1 MSDRKLNMKRV
12 RDAMIWLTLI
22 AGISALLFFSI
33 MRKSNAEVKTLVVE
47 IEKIND
53 GEQLISEKE
62 IKQILQL
69 AAGKTITKANI
80 KTLNLRKLEAKLNK
94 DKRIQRADL
103 YFDSKNRLHAH
114 IIQKKPIMRVIEEEG
129 GEYYLDE
136 NGKQVPVTR
145 GSAVRVPLVTGIRD
159 TFSLVN
165 TKSDRPSKLKQVFD
179 IMKYVAKDPFLT
191 ALIEQAHVE
200 HDSIGDIVLIPKLG
214 REKLIFGDASDIQA
228 KFDNLKI
235 FYRDGMPKLGWSR
248 YKSLNLK
255 YSHQVRGMLAN
266 PEHPWRQDIET
277 TTHNLMLQ
285 LADSNSEASK
295 RLNQSKDDVLDSP
308 QVPNFISGAVA
319 ILCDAIKADL
329 LKADSGIAQNL
340 RVAIQ
345 QVGENIIS
353 NQAVRDLLNEKM
365 SGIAI
370 NLSDQYSEKVIR
382 FISERIHEWDSREM
396 IDKIENEVGGDLH
409 MIRVNGVVVGA
420 FIGLVLGIIRALV
433 DLVL

>member
-80 KTLNLRKLEAKLNK
+80 KSLNLRKLEAKLNK

-214 REKLIFGDASDIQA
+214 REKLIFGDASDIEA

-266 PEHPWRQDIET
+266 PEHAAKIKPILRDT
-277 TTHNLMLQ
+277 LTAQ
-285 LADSNSEASK
+285 LIK
-295 RLNQSKDDVLDSP
+295 KD
-308 QVPNFISGAVA
+308 N
-319 ILCDAIKADL
+319 K
-329 LKADSGIAQNL
+329 
-340 RVAIQ
+340 
-345 QVGENIIS
+345 
-353 NQAVRDLLNEKM
+353 
-365 SGIAI
+365 
-370 NLSDQYSEKVIR
+370 
-382 FISERIHEWDSREM
+382 
-396 IDKIENEVGGDLH
+396 
-409 MIRVNGVVVGA
+409 
-420 FIGLVLGIIRALV
+420 
-433 DLVL
+433 

>member
-114 IIQKKPIMRVIEEEG
+114 IIQKKPIIRVIEEEG

-235 FYRDGMPKLGWSR
+235 FYRDGMPKLGRSR

-266 PEHPWRQDIET
+266 PEHAAKIKPILRDT
-277 TTHNLMLQ
+277 LTAQ
-285 LADSNSEASK
+285 LIK
-295 RLNQSKDDVLDSP
+295 KD
-308 QVPNFISGAVA
+308 N
-319 ILCDAIKADL
+319 K
-329 LKADSGIAQNL
+329 
-340 RVAIQ
+340 
-345 QVGENIIS
+345 
-353 NQAVRDLLNEKM
+353 
-365 SGIAI
+365 
-370 NLSDQYSEKVIR
+370 
-382 FISERIHEWDSREM
+382 
-396 IDKIENEVGGDLH
+396 
-409 MIRVNGVVVGA
+409 
-420 FIGLVLGIIRALV
+420 
-433 DLVL
+433 

>member
-80 KTLNLRKLEAKLNK
+80 KSLNLRKLEAKLNK

-114 IIQKKPIMRVIEEEG
+114 IIQKKPIMRVIDEEG

-191 ALIEQAHVE
+191 VLIEQAHVE

-266 PEHPWRQDIET
+266 PEHAAKIKPILRDT
-277 TTHNLMLQ
+277 LTAQ
-285 LADSNSEASK
+285 LIK
-295 RLNQSKDDVLDSP
+295 KD
-308 QVPNFISGAVA
+308 N
-319 ILCDAIKADL
+319 K
-329 LKADSGIAQNL
+329 
-340 RVAIQ
+340 
-345 QVGENIIS
+345 
-353 NQAVRDLLNEKM
+353 
-365 SGIAI
+365 
-370 NLSDQYSEKVIR
+370 
-382 FISERIHEWDSREM
+382 
-396 IDKIENEVGGDLH
+396 
-409 MIRVNGVVVGA
+409 
-420 FIGLVLGIIRALV
+420 
-433 DLVL
+433 

>member
-266 PEHPWRQDIET
+266 PEHATKIKPILRDT
-277 TTHNLMLQ
+277 LTAQ
-285 LADSNSEASK
+285 LIK
-295 RLNQSKDDVLDSP
+295 KD
-308 QVPNFISGAVA
+308 N
-319 ILCDAIKADL
+319 K
-329 LKADSGIAQNL
+329 
-340 RVAIQ
+340 
-345 QVGENIIS
+345 
-353 NQAVRDLLNEKM
+353 
-365 SGIAI
+365 
-370 NLSDQYSEKVIR
+370 
-382 FISERIHEWDSREM
+382 
-396 IDKIENEVGGDLH
+396 
-409 MIRVNGVVVGA
+409 
-420 FIGLVLGIIRALV
+420 
-433 DLVL
+433 

>member
-136 NGKQVPVTR
+136 NSKQVPVTR

-266 PEHPWRQDIET
+266 PEHAAKIKPILRDT
-277 TTHNLMLQ
+277 LTAQ
-285 LADSNSEASK
+285 LIK
-295 RLNQSKDDVLDSP
+295 KD
-308 QVPNFISGAVA
+308 N
-319 ILCDAIKADL
+319 K
-329 LKADSGIAQNL
+329 
-340 RVAIQ
+340 
-345 QVGENIIS
+345 
-353 NQAVRDLLNEKM
+353 
-365 SGIAI
+365 
-370 NLSDQYSEKVIR
+370 
-382 FISERIHEWDSREM
+382 
-396 IDKIENEVGGDLH
+396 
-409 MIRVNGVVVGA
+409 
-420 FIGLVLGIIRALV
+420 
-433 DLVL
+433 

>member
-114 IIQKKPIMRVIEEEG
+114 IIQKKPIMRVIEEAG
-129 GEYYLDE
+129 GEYYLDD

-159 TFSLVN
+159 TFSLAN
-165 TKSDRPSKLKQVFD
+165 SKSDRPSKLKRVFD

-214 REKLIFGDASDIQA
+214 REKLIFGDASDIEA

-255 YSHQVRGMLAN
+255 YSQQVRGMLAN
-266 PEHPWRQDIET
+266 PEHAAKIKPILRDT
-277 TTHNLMLQ
+277 LTAQ
-285 LADSNSEASK
+285 LIK
-295 RLNQSKDDVLDSP
+295 KD
-308 QVPNFISGAVA
+308 N
-319 ILCDAIKADL
+319 K
-329 LKADSGIAQNL
+329 
-340 RVAIQ
+340 
-345 QVGENIIS
+345 
-353 NQAVRDLLNEKM
+353 
-365 SGIAI
+365 
-370 NLSDQYSEKVIR
+370 
-382 FISERIHEWDSREM
+382 
-396 IDKIENEVGGDLH
+396 
-409 MIRVNGVVVGA
+409 
-420 FIGLVLGIIRALV
+420 
-433 DLVL
+433 

>member
-80 KTLNLRKLEAKLNK
+80 KSLNLRKLEAKLNK

-114 IIQKKPIMRVIEEEG
+114 IIQKKPIIRVIEEEG

-266 PEHPWRQDIET
+266 PEHAAKIKPILRDT
-277 TTHNLMLQ
+277 LTAQ
-285 LADSNSEASK
+285 LIK
-295 RLNQSKDDVLDSP
+295 KD
-308 QVPNFISGAVA
+308 N
-319 ILCDAIKADL
+319 K
-329 LKADSGIAQNL
+329 
-340 RVAIQ
+340 
-345 QVGENIIS
+345 
-353 NQAVRDLLNEKM
+353 
-365 SGIAI
+365 
-370 NLSDQYSEKVIR
+370 
-382 FISERIHEWDSREM
+382 
-396 IDKIENEVGGDLH
+396 
-409 MIRVNGVVVGA
+409 
-420 FIGLVLGIIRALV
+420 
-433 DLVL
+433 

>member
-80 KTLNLRKLEAKLNK
+80 KSLNLRKLEAKLNK

-145 GSAVRVPLVTGIRD
+145 GSAVRVPVVTGIRD

-266 PEHPWRQDIET
+266 PEHAAKIKPILRDT
-277 TTHNLMLQ
+277 LTAQ
-285 LADSNSEASK
+285 LIK
-295 RLNQSKDDVLDSP
+295 KD
-308 QVPNFISGAVA
+308 N
-319 ILCDAIKADL
+319 K
-329 LKADSGIAQNL
+329 
-340 RVAIQ
+340 
-345 QVGENIIS
+345 
-353 NQAVRDLLNEKM
+353 
-365 SGIAI
+365 
-370 NLSDQYSEKVIR
+370 
-382 FISERIHEWDSREM
+382 
-396 IDKIENEVGGDLH
+396 
-409 MIRVNGVVVGA
+409 
-420 FIGLVLGIIRALV
+420 
-433 DLVL
+433 

>member
-80 KTLNLRKLEAKLNK
+80 KSLNLRKLEAKLNK

-114 IIQKKPIMRVIEEEG
+114 IIQKKPIMRVIDEEG

-214 REKLIFGDASDIQA
+214 REKLIFGDASDIEA

-266 PEHPWRQDIET
+266 PEHAAKIKPILRDT
-277 TTHNLMLQ
+277 LTAQ
-285 LADSNSEASK
+285 LIK
-295 RLNQSKDDVLDSP
+295 KD
-308 QVPNFISGAVA
+308 N
-319 ILCDAIKADL
+319 K
-329 LKADSGIAQNL
+329 
-340 RVAIQ
+340 
-345 QVGENIIS
+345 
-353 NQAVRDLLNEKM
+353 
-365 SGIAI
+365 
-370 NLSDQYSEKVIR
+370 
-382 FISERIHEWDSREM
+382 
-396 IDKIENEVGGDLH
+396 
-409 MIRVNGVVVGA
+409 
-420 FIGLVLGIIRALV
+420 
-433 DLVL
+433 

>member
-191 ALIEQAHVE
+191 ALIEQAYVE

-266 PEHPWRQDIET
+266 PEHAAKIKPILRDT
-277 TTHNLMLQ
+277 LTAQ
-285 LADSNSEASK
+285 LIK
-295 RLNQSKDDVLDSP
+295 KD
-308 QVPNFISGAVA
+308 N
-319 ILCDAIKADL
+319 K
-329 LKADSGIAQNL
+329 
-340 RVAIQ
+340 
-345 QVGENIIS
+345 
-353 NQAVRDLLNEKM
+353 
-365 SGIAI
+365 
-370 NLSDQYSEKVIR
+370 
-382 FISERIHEWDSREM
+382 
-396 IDKIENEVGGDLH
+396 
-409 MIRVNGVVVGA
+409 
-420 FIGLVLGIIRALV
+420 
-433 DLVL
+433 

>member
-114 IIQKKPIMRVIEEEG
+114 IIQKKPIIRVIEEEG

-159 TFSLVN
+159 TFSLAN
-165 TKSDRPSKLKQVFD
+165 SKSDRPSKLKQVFD

-214 REKLIFGDASDIQA
+214 REKLIFGDASDIEA

-255 YSHQVRGMLAN
+255 YSQQVRGMLAN
-266 PEHPWRQDIET
+266 PEHAAKIKPILRDT
-277 TTHNLMLQ
+277 LTAQ
-285 LADSNSEASK
+285 LIK
-295 RLNQSKDDVLDSP
+295 KD
-308 QVPNFISGAVA
+308 N
-319 ILCDAIKADL
+319 K
-329 LKADSGIAQNL
+329 
-340 RVAIQ
+340 
-345 QVGENIIS
+345 
-353 NQAVRDLLNEKM
+353 
-365 SGIAI
+365 
-370 NLSDQYSEKVIR
+370 
-382 FISERIHEWDSREM
+382 
-396 IDKIENEVGGDLH
+396 
-409 MIRVNGVVVGA
+409 
-420 FIGLVLGIIRALV
+420 
-433 DLVL
+433 

>member
-80 KTLNLRKLEAKLNK
+80 KSLNLRKLEAKLNK

-165 TKSDRPSKLKQVFD
+165 TKSDRQSKLKQVFD

-266 PEHPWRQDIET
+266 PEHAAKIKPILRDT
-277 TTHNLMLQ
+277 LTAQ
-285 LADSNSEASK
+285 LIK
-295 RLNQSKDDVLDSP
+295 KD
-308 QVPNFISGAVA
+308 N
-319 ILCDAIKADL
+319 K
-329 LKADSGIAQNL
+329 
-340 RVAIQ
+340 
-345 QVGENIIS
+345 
-353 NQAVRDLLNEKM
+353 
-365 SGIAI
+365 
-370 NLSDQYSEKVIR
+370 
-382 FISERIHEWDSREM
+382 
-396 IDKIENEVGGDLH
+396 
-409 MIRVNGVVVGA
+409 
-420 FIGLVLGIIRALV
+420 
-433 DLVL
+433 

>member
-1 MSDRKLNMKRV
+1 MGDRKLNMKRV

-80 KTLNLRKLEAKLNK
+80 KSLNLRKLEAKLNK

-266 PEHPWRQDIET
+266 PEHAAKIKPILRDT
-277 TTHNLMLQ
+277 LTAQ
-285 LADSNSEASK
+285 LIK
-295 RLNQSKDDVLDSP
+295 KD
-308 QVPNFISGAVA
+308 N
-319 ILCDAIKADL
+319 K
-329 LKADSGIAQNL
+329 
-340 RVAIQ
+340 
-345 QVGENIIS
+345 
-353 NQAVRDLLNEKM
+353 
-365 SGIAI
+365 
-370 NLSDQYSEKVIR
+370 
-382 FISERIHEWDSREM
+382 
-396 IDKIENEVGGDLH
+396 
-409 MIRVNGVVVGA
+409 
-420 FIGLVLGIIRALV
+420 
-433 DLVL
+433 